1 MKAYNYTMIV
11 KALKDKLETLL
22 YGRIDRLLDA
32 MGLLKVKIDFIK

>member
-1 MKAYNYTMIV
+1 MKAYDYTMIV